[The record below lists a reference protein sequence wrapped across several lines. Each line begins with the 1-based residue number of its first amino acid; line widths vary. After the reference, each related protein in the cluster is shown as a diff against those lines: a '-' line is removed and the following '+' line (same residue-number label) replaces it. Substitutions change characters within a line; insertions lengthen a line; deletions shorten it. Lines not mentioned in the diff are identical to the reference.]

1 MASYKLASKI
11 TVAGLYT
18 FQENDPN
25 GAAKYDAVDGFELVG
40 YYKLNSN
47 FRTYLS
53 YYMNQLDEEKN
64 AKGKVTEGEDTLRLG
79 VRYDF

>member
-1 MASYKLASKI
+1 EDEINS
-11 TVAGLYT
+11 
-18 FQENDPN
+18 
-25 GAAKYDAVDGFELVG
+25 GAKVDAVDGIELAG

-53 YYMNQLDEEKN
+53 YYVNGLDEVKN
-64 AKGKVTEGEDTLRLG
+64 AKGIVTAGEDTLRLG